1 MQITDQ
7 LTALIE
13 QQERRTTERLDR
25 QLQRVE
31 RMQALLK
38 RLRETEG

>member
-1 MQITDQ
+1 MKITDQ
-7 LTALIE
+7 LTALIK
-13 QQERRTTERLDR
+13 QQEQRNTERLQQ

-31 RMQALLK
+31 RMQSLLQ

>member
-1 MQITDQ
+1 MQITDH
-7 LTALIE
+7 LTALIK
-13 QQERRTTERLDR
+13 QQEQRSTERLQR

-31 RMQALLK
+31 RMQSLLQ

>member
-38 RLRETEG
+38 QLRETEG

>member
-7 LTALIE
+7 LTALIK
-13 QQERRTTERLDR
+13 QQEQRSTERLQR
-25 QLQRVE
+25 QLQRTD
-31 RMQALLK
+31 RMQALLR

>member
-13 QQERRTTERLDR
+13 QQERRATERLDR

>member
-38 RLRETEG
+38 RLREAEG